1 MSTTKSRIPL
11 SLNSIVSDSQL
22 AEFLG
27 IENKS
32 HLAKLVRN
40 LPHRKIGHT
49 KLISVQQLWDS
60 LQESGNE

>member
-11 SLNSIVSDSQL
+11 QLGAIVSDAQL
-22 AEFLG
+22 GEFLG
-27 IENKS
+27 IENAS
-32 HLAKLVRN
+32 HLAKIVRR